1 MIIYWTM
8 TVSSAAQVSLYVR
21 YLKYPGH
28 ELILSGTI
36 ESVGSCPGSNPENTS
51 GSQVC
56 SCIGPASGVD
66 TCLSDQSLS
75 DSGSSNSTSDDS
87 GSGDNSGTGSGGG
100 NGSRSGSGSSGSS
113 GSSQNGAT
121 HVGDS
126 FTVWDSAIV
135 VLVSCIMLVT
145 DL

>member
-1 MIIYWTM
+1 M
-8 TVSSAAQVSLYVR
+8 TVSSAAQVSLCIR
-21 YLKYPGH
+21 YLSKSGH
-28 ELILSGTI
+28 ELILSGTS

-51 GSQVC
+51 GSRVC

-66 TCLSDQSLS
+66 TCSSGQNLS

-87 GSGDNSGTGSGGG
+87 GSGGSSGTGNGGG
-100 NGSRSGSGSSGSS
+100 NGSSTGSGSGSGGGSS

-121 HVGDS
+121 HVDDI
-126 FTVWDSAIV
+126 FTVWGSAIV
-135 VLVSCIMLVT
+135 LIVSFIMLVT